1 MVNIVGVQFKGN
13 GRIYY
18 FDPNGLNFNLGEY
31 VIVETVRGLELG
43 KIIIA
48 NQTIPKSKVENELK
62 PVIRKATE
70 QDIEQEEKN
79 NQLALKS
86 FEVFKRL
93 VEQCNLDMKPL
104 YCEYTI
110 DRSKVIFYYTS
121 DERVDFRDLLKL
133 LTPEFH
139 MRVELRQIG
148 PREAARVVG
157 GMASCG
163 RELCCA
169 KHLRD
174 FDLVTMKMAKD
185 QAMSLNTTKISGACG
200 KLMCCIAY
208 ENDLY
213 LEIKKELPSLN
224 SWVKTPSCNFCKV
237 VGLDYVQ
244 RLVKTAENEEGMPSI
259 HPAEVVEVVKNEKKK
274 S

>member
-1 MVNIVGVQFKGN
+1 MVNIVGIQFKGN

-18 FDPNGLNFNLGEY
+18 FEPNGISFNVGEY
-31 VIVETVRGLELG
+31 AIVETVRGLELG
-43 KIIIA
+43 KVILA
-48 NQTIPKSKVENELK
+48 NHDILEDKIENELK
-62 PVIRKATE
+62 PVIRRASSY
-70 QDIEQEEKN
+70 DLEQEEKN
-79 NQLALKS
+79 IQLATTS
-86 FEVFKRL
+86 FEIFKNA
-93 VEQCNLDMKPL
+93 VEQCKLDMKPL

-110 DRSKVIFYYTS
+110 DRSKVIFYYAS
-121 DERVDFRDLLKL
+121 DERVDFRDLLKQ

-157 GMASCG
+157 GIASCG
-163 RELCCA
+163 RELCCV

-185 QAMSLNTTKISGACG
+185 QSMSLNTTKISGACG

-213 LEIKKELPSLN
+213 LEAKKEMPSIN
-224 SWVKTPSCNFCKV
+224 TWVKTPSCDSCRV
-237 VGLDYVQ
+237 VGLDYIKRTV
-244 RLVKTAENEEGMPSI
+244 RTAENEEGAPTTHLAS
-259 HPAEVVEVVKNEKKK
+259 EVQVLRNEKKK
-274 S
+274 